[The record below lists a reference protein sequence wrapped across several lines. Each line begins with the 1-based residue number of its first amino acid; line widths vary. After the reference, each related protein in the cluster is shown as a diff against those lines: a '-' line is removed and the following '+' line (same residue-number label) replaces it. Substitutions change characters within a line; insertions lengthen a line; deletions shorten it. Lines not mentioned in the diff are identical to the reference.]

1 MFHRARSS
9 AIALAIS
16 LTALIAGV
24 AVFAQ
29 QQAAEAPAAPRP
41 FYTRPAVAALNGVV
55 TTGHPIASSAGL
67 QMLLKGGNA
76 FDAAVAVGAMAALG
90 EPEMNGIGGNGFTTI
105 FDKKTGKVHSLS
117 MAGAAPKALKPA
129 EMTPETLNAGMKA
142 GIVPGNLGGYL
153 SILDKLGTMS
163 LAEVFAPAIE
173 YAEKGYPIDQMLAQ
187 SIDRGKN
194 NLGKYPTTAKIFL
207 PNGQPLKAGELL
219 KNPDY
224 AATLR
229 KLVDAEKQALA
240 KKATRSAG
248 DQGGVRSV
256 LQGRHRAG
264 VRSLLQGE
272 RRHPDRGRP
281 GRLRAAVDRA
291 AAHELSRLRGVQQSV
306 DVARRLRSADGREP
320 RRALQSRVVRFR
332 IAAGGARD
340 DRGDQGVEGR
350 HLSLRR
356 RSEVHG
362 DSDRG
367 HVVEAIRRIAQRAD
381 RHVEGGRVSG
391 SRRARGPHQH
401 VAQPAAASAKLRR
414 QAWRGRTF
422 AEHYDG
428 EQHTTSFSIVDKFG
442 NAIGITPTLGGLFG
456 NNVVVGSTGLLLN
469 NGMRLG
475 STSPYPDNV
484 NYVGAG
490 KVPIL
495 NNSPVV
501 VLKDGKLAFVFG
513 TPGGETIG
521 QTQFQMLVNLIDFQL
536 PVQQAIEAP
545 RFSLDAEPNFY
556 KPGSEITVQIES
568 RMPAAT
574 IEALKAMG
582 HKLRV
587 SPGWGSIGHMQTIK
601 IDPVTGTIT
610 AGGDPRRT
618 GYAMGY

>member
-1 MFHRARSS
+1 
-9 AIALAIS
+9 
-16 LTALIAGV
+16 
-24 AVFAQ
+24 
-29 QQAAEAPAAPRP
+29 
-41 FYTRPAVAALNGVV
+41 
-55 TTGHPIASSAGL
+55 
-67 QMLLKGGNA
+67 MLLKGGNA
-76 FDAAVAVGAMAALG
+76 FDAAVAVGVMAALG
-90 EPEMNGIGGNGFTTI
+90 EPEMNGIGGNGFATI
-105 FDKKTGKVHSLS
+105 FDKKTGKVHSVS

-129 EMTPETLNAGMKA
+129 EMTPETLNAGMTA

-163 LAEVFAPAIE
+163 IADVFAPAIE
-173 YAEKGYPIDQMLAQ
+173 YADKGYPIDQMLAQ
-187 SIDRGKN
+187 SIDRGKA

-229 KLVDAEKQALA
+229 KLVEAERQALA
-240 KKATRSAG
+240 KKATRSAAIKAAFDRFYKG
-248 DQGGVRSV
+248 DIAQEFDRFFKANGGILTAADLAAYEPQWTEPLRTTYRGYEVFSNPSTSRGGFEVLMGANLVERFNLASYGSGSPQAVHALIEAIKVSKADIYRYVADPKFTVIPTAGMLAKPYAASRSA
-256 LQGRHRAG
+256 LIDMA
-264 VRSLLQGE
+264 
-272 RRHPDRGRP
+272 
-281 GRLRAAVDRA
+281 RAAGYP
-291 AAHELSRLRGVQQSV
+291 E
-306 DVARRLRSADGREP
+306 
-320 RRALQSRVVRFR
+320 
-332 IAAGGARD
+332 AGTP
-340 DRGDQGVEGR
+340 EGR
-350 HLSLRR
+350 TNTS
-356 RSEVHG
+356 
-362 DSDRG
+362 
-367 HVVEAIRRIAQRAD
+367 
-381 RHVEGGRVSG
+381 
-391 SRRARGPHQH
+391 
-401 VAQPAAASAKLRR
+401 ASAFATATAR
-414 QAWRGRTF
+414 QAYP
-422 AEHYDG
+422 EQYDD

-545 RFSLDAEPNFY
+545 RFALNAEPNFY
-556 KPGSEITVQIES
+556 KPGSEITVQIEN

-574 IEALKAMG
+574 LEALKAMG

-601 IDPVTGTIT
+601 IDLVTGTIT